1 MKKFQKNHLIIFIS
15 IITLVIFRFFLTG
28 FIPLLDK
35 TEARYAEI
43 ARLMYETNEWIVLQ
57 IDYGIPFW
65 AKPPLSTWLSAISIN
80 LFGVNE
86 IATRLPSFLLCI
98 VILIIL
104 GKFVKKSAYSFYLP
118 AFILLTT
125 PEFLIHMGVVST
137 DVTLTFSITLI
148 MLSFWKAMQNDQKT
162 FWNYLFFFGV
172 GLGLLSKGPIALI
185 LTGPPIFIWCLLD

>member
-1 MKKFQKNHLIIFIS
+1 MKKFQKNHLIVIVS

-43 ARLMYETNEWIVLQ
+43 ARLMHETNEWVVLQ

-104 GKFVKKSAYSFYLP
+104 GKFVKKSGYSFYLP

-125 PEFLIHMGVVST
+125 PEFLIHMGVQQ
-137 DVTLTFSITLI
+137 
-148 MLSFWKAMQNDQKT
+148 ML
-162 FWNYLFFFGV
+162 
-172 GLGLLSKGPIALI
+172 P
-185 LTGPPIFIWCLLD
+185 